1 MSAGNTFKTVMA
13 TVAMAALLGLTGCA
27 TGGNSTNGEIADPAE
42 SVNRGIFKFNDA
54 VDSVTLKPIA
64 QGYRAAVPKP
74 VRTSVRNFL
83 RNLESPVIV
92 ANQALQGDVEGTAAS
107 TMRALINTTIGIGG
121 LFDVAA
127 EAGIPHEDED
137 FGQTLAVWGLDHG
150 AYVVLPIIG
159 PSSVRDA
166 TGLAVDTIA
175 DPVNIWLDNTGHEDL
190 IVARIAARAIDMREE
205 YLDLTT
211 DLKKNSVDY
220 YAAMRSTYVQY
231 RAAAVSDQSS
241 NGATVDIPEY

>member
-1 MSAGNTFKTVMA
+1 MFAGNGLK
-13 TVAMAALLGLTGCA
+13 VAARAVAIVALLGLTGCA
-27 TGGNSTNGEIADPAE
+27 TGSAGGEIADPAE

-64 QGYRAAVPKP
+64 QGYRAITPQP

-107 TMRALINTTIGIGG
+107 TMRALINTTFGIGG

-127 EAGIPHEDED
+127 QAGIPHEDED

-150 AYVVLPIIG
+150 AYVMLPLLG

-166 TGLAVDTIA
+166 TGLAVDSIA
-175 DPVNIWLDNTGHEDL
+175 DPVNLWLDNTDREHL
-190 IVARIAARAIDMREE
+190 IYWRMGARAIDAREE
-205 YLDLTT
+205 YLDLLA

-220 YAAMRSTYVQY
+220 YAAVRSTYVQY
-231 RAAAVSDQSS
+231 RAAAVSDQSN
-241 NGATVDIPEY
+241 NGASVDIPEY